1 MFVEDIDQMVLLF
14 IFDLILWA
22 DNQLL
27 IILFLLNQ

>member
-1 MFVEDIDQMVLLF
+1 MIIEDIDQTVLLF
-14 IFDLILWA
+14 IFDLILWV

>member
-1 MFVEDIDQMVLLF
+1 MIVEDIDQTVLFF
-14 IFDLILWA
+14 ISDLILWA

>member
-1 MFVEDIDQMVLLF
+1 MIVEDIDQTVLLF
-14 IFDLILWA
+14 ISDLILWA

>member
-1 MFVEDIDQMVLLF
+1 MIVEDIDQTVLLF
-14 IFDLILWA
+14 IFDLILWV

>member
-1 MFVEDIDQMVLLF
+1 MIVEDIDQTVLLF
-14 IFDLILWA
+14 IFDQILWA

>member
-1 MFVEDIDQMVLLF
+1 MIVENIDQTVLLF